1 MFILL
6 ILRLL
11 VLIINDWFL
20 KAGFYFMCW
29 NILSIGESIP
39 VFISSV
45 EHLCQGLLPGIKIG
59 SIRKAGIILL
69 CF

>member
-1 MFILL
+1 
-6 ILRLL
+6 
-11 VLIINDWFL
+11 
-20 KAGFYFMCW
+20 MCW

-45 EHLCQGLLPGIKIG
+45 EHLCQGLLPGIQIG

-69 CF
+69 CFW